1 MPIQSIA
8 NGNFTQLSP
17 ISQPSSRAESE
28 RAGPSGTLPPAPGAA
43 HGDSGNVTGLHDGT
57 EYALTNGNQNS
68 EAINKAVEKLND
80 FVNGTN
86 TNVVF
91 SVDQD
96 TNLQVIKVTERG
108 TDKVIR
114 QIPSQEALQIAK
126 VIDKLQGLLVQDKA

>member
-1 MPIQSIA
+1 MPIQSIG
-8 NGNFTQLSP
+8 NGNFTQLLP
-17 ISQPSSRAESE
+17 ISQQSSRTESE
-28 RAGPSGTLPPAPGAA
+28 RAGPSSPPPSGLGTAQG
-43 HGDSGNVTGLHDGT
+43 GSGNVTGLQDGT
-57 EYALTNGNQNS
+57 EHALTNGNENS
-68 EAINKAVEKLND
+68 DAINKAVQKLND

-91 SVDQD
+91 SVDKD